1 MRMIILNFCRNGT
14 DYGILFRMKFFQ
26 TVIGIIVYGAL
37 WTANA
42 LYGLVPKS
50 KAYGIGAAVARAA
63 YPFFRKR
70 RRIAVDNI
78 LKAGITD
85 NPAEADRIARISW
98 GHLVGHI
105 CEALKVPSVITRDN
119 WREHL
124 DESGG
129 APEAV
134 KLLLEE
140 TDKPILLVSA
150 HHGVWEAA
158 TNLLSFARP
167 MIAIARTMNNPYV
180 AKWMG
185 THHFRGPVTV
195 IDKNHGFTPDVIRQ
209 WRHERAAMTIL
220 MDQHANPRHAVR
232 CDFLGR
238 PAWTF
243 TTAARLAIRYGY
255 PIVVGSFVRVAPF
268 RYRLVGGTPLTF
280 QQGSDLAQATALLN
294 ERLGEAVR
302 QYPEQYLWAHRR
314 WR

>member
-1 MRMIILNFCRNGT
+1 MKILPAVAGMFA
-14 DYGILFRMKFFQ
+14 
-26 TVIGIIVYGAL
+26 YGAL
-37 WTANA
+37 QFVNA
-42 LYGLVPKS
+42 IYMLVPAN
-50 KAYGIGAAVARAA
+50 KAYGLGVALGRAS
-63 YPFFRKR
+63 YPLFRKR
-70 RRIAVDNI
+70 RKIAVDNI
-78 LKAGITD
+78 LKAGITAD
-85 NPAEADRIARISW
+85 PGEADRVARASW

-105 CEALKVPSVITRDN
+105 CEALKVPDVITREN

-129 APEAV
+129 APAAV

-185 THHFRGPVTV
+185 RHHFRGPVTI
-195 IDKNHGFTPDVIRQ
+195 IDKNHGFTPDAIRQ
-209 WRHERAAMTIL
+209 WQRDRAAMTIL
-220 MDQHANPRHAVR
+220 MDQHAPPRHAV
-232 CDFLGR
+232 CCCFLGR

-255 PIVVGSFVRVAPF
+255 PVVVGSFVRVAPF
-268 RYRLVGGTPLTF
+268 RYRLVGGEPF
-280 QQGSDLAQATALLN
+280 RFAPDANIAAATVKLN
-294 ERLGEAVR
+294 ERLGDAIR
-302 QYPEQYLWAHRR
+302 LYPEQYLWAHRR